1 MSGLKT
7 SEIHWVVNS
16 YIGVSGGY
24 LGDFTYRSHREFY
37 AAFCDLDLNPE
48 TYSGTTRERF
58 VALLSEAEPRHQAAI
73 LRGVAA
79 RFPPGSEIQRTAASH
94 CKLLELAMRC
104 DDSEAVAGI
113 NPKVS
118 SDVLRRALSDAATL
132 IGSDGGPTSAVDR
145 IHTALHAYLKAVCRS
160 EDLDTPEGATITQLF
175 KVLRQGH
182 PRLRELG
189 DHSETV
195 TRILQSLANV
205 VDSLNPARNKGS
217 LAHANDQLLDKD
229 DALLTI
235 NAARTV
241 FQYID
246 AKLDSSR

>member
-1 MSGLKT
+1 MAGLKT
-7 SEIHWVVNS
+7 SEIHWIVNS

-37 AAFCDLDLNPE
+37 PAFCDLDLNPE
-48 TYSGTTRERF
+48 AYSGTTRERF
-58 VALLSEAEPRHQAAI
+58 VALLNEAEPRHQAAI

-79 RFPPGSEIQRTAASH
+79 RFPMGSEVQRTAASH
-94 CKLLELAMRC
+94 LKLLDLASRC

-118 SDVLRRALSDAATL
+118 SDVLQRALSDAATL
-132 IGSDGGPTSAVDR
+132 VGSDGGPISAVDR

-160 EDLDTPEGATITQLF
+160 ENLEYPEGATITQLF
-175 KVLRQGH
+175 KVVRQGH
-182 PRLRELG
+182 PRLRDLG
-189 DHSETV
+189 NHSDTV

-205 VDSLNPARNKGS
+205 VDSLNPVRNKGS
-217 LAHANDQLLDKD
+217 LAHANEHLLDKE
-229 DALLTI
+229 DALLAI

-246 AKLDSSR
+246 ARIG

>member
-1 MSGLKT
+1 MSALKT

-37 AAFCDLDLNPE
+37 PAFCDLDLNPDV
-48 TYSGTTRERF
+48 YPGTTRERF
-58 VALLSEAEPRHQAAI
+58 MTVLSTAKPRQQAAI
-73 LRGVAA
+73 LRGIAI
-79 RFPPGSEIQRTAASH
+79 RFPMGSEVQRTSASH
-94 CKLLELAMRC
+94 QKLLELTMKC

-118 SDVLRRALSDAATL
+118 SDVLKRALSDAATL
-132 IGSDGGPTSAVDR
+132 IGSDGGPTSSVDR

-160 EDLDTPEGATITQLF
+160 ESLDTPEGATITQLF
-175 KVLRQGH
+175 KILRQGH
-182 PRLRELG
+182 PRLRALG
-189 DHSETV
+189 DHSETM
-195 TRILQSLANV
+195 TKILQSLANV

-217 LAHANDQLLDKD
+217 LAHPNDHLLDKD
-229 DALLTI
+229 DALLAI

-241 FQYID
+241 FQYLD
-246 AKLDSSR
+246 AKFG